1 MKSLSLAVAALA
13 ITGALAVVRG
23 PWRSEAAPAAAD
35 AAFTTF
41 PRPDAPHDVVPAAD
55 GGALSERRMARL
67 AADCAAQL
75 HEKAKRQ
82 PDNARL
88 LEQAAAHYRACLSH
102 EPTVAD
108 AGALFADA
116 RRDLEQ
122 IETALARLTSRE
134 PPRPA
139 PVTAPAEKPAERL
152 PLEADKDEEPAPAP
166 PPEPAPAAKAPAK
179 SGEPLMFGPDGTL
192 FRRQRQD

>member
-13 ITGALAVVRG
+13 VTGALAVVRG
-23 PWRSEAAPAAAD
+23 PWRSEAAPPAAD
-35 AAFTTF
+35 AAFTTS
-41 PRPDAPHDVVPAAD
+41 PRPEAPPDVVPAA
-55 GGALSERRMARL
+55 GGDALGERRMARL
-67 AADCAAQL
+67 ASDCAAQL
-75 HEKAKRQ
+75 YEKARRQ

-122 IETALARLTSRE
+122 IDKALARLKARPTAK
-134 PPRPA
+134 PA
-139 PVTAPAEKPAERL
+139 PVTAPAPAERL
-152 PLEADKDEEPAPAP
+152 PVEADRDEEPAPP
-166 PPEPAPAAKAPAK
+166 PAREPAPAAKAPAR
-179 SGEPLMFGPDGTL
+179 SGELQMFGPDGTL